1 MEKWN
6 QTRILKDGLMRRIL
20 IRKTN
25 QWESNIWQTW
35 KKEKK
40 NYGSNFALKTMK
52 WDVGIRFW
60 EVARRQRQGTTLIVM
75 RMMIRK

>member
-1 MEKWN
+1 MESNKN
-6 QTRILKDGLMRRIL
+6 IKDGLMRRIL

-40 NYGSNFALKTMK
+40 IM
-52 WDVGIRFW
+52 
-60 EVARRQRQGTTLIVM
+60 EVILP
-75 RMMIRK
+75 